1 MASSSQTLAKHPI
14 AVGFSVPAW
23 VRRLATPSLSDFF
36 FIAVLVWLFL
46 AGANGWKGLLM
57 DADAGWHIR
66 TGEFILDYHQVPHQD
81 LFSFSKPGE
90 PWFAWE
96 WLSDV
101 LLAGLFRWG
110 GLKAVVLF
118 SGVLIAVYATVLLR
132 MAFWMGANALAAM
145 FATLLAVG
153 SSSIHFLAR
162 PHLFTLLLTPLSVW
176 LIAADRRRQTRWV
189 WILIPVTALWTNLHG
204 GFLVLLALLALLT
217 IGTAV
222 EHRLGRGNGGA
233 RRYGLLFLGCAA
245 ASLVNPY
252 GWGLH
257 AHIVSFLRSDWIRN
271 VIVEFQSPSFRSE
284 SQMQFEALLIIGL
297 VWTGLLIRERRIV
310 EALWVVFLAQ
320 SSLGSVRH
328 APLFAA
334 VAAPILAGE
343 LSARWRE
350 WVADSKRASFT
361 GIVHQLGEDLV
372 PGFRRTSL
380 WPAVVVLVIV
390 CMNAPIQWP
399 RDFPSESFPVAMTSS
414 HLDLLAS
421 GRVLTTDQWGDYL
434 IFRNYPR
441 QRVFVDG
448 RSDFYGPGVGGEY
461 LRLMH
466 GAWDWEKIAGKY
478 HFDVMLLPV
487 DWPLVEEAKR
497 NREWRIVADDGH
509 SVLFERSSR
518 KDPVHARKQTK
529 WVHGTKETPDQG

>member
-1 MASSSQTLAKHPI
+1 MASSSQTLTKHPVV
-14 AVGFSVPAW
+14 VGLSLPAW
-23 VRRLATPSLSDFF
+23 VRRLATPSLSDCFF
-36 FIAVLVWLFL
+36 VAVLVWLFV

-66 TGEFILDYHQVPHQD
+66 TGEFILDRHQVPHQD

-101 LLAGLFRWG
+101 LLAGLFRWA
-110 GLKAVVLF
+110 GLKGVVLF
-118 SGVLIAVYATVLLR
+118 AGVLIAVYSTVLLR
-132 MAFWMGANALAAM
+132 LAFWLGSNALAAM

-162 PHLFTLLLTPLSVW
+162 PHLFTLLLTPVSVW
-176 LIAADRRRQTRWV
+176 LIAADRRRQSRWI
-189 WILIPVTALWTNLHG
+189 WILIPLTALWTNLHG

-217 IGTAV
+217 IGTEI
-222 EHRLGRGNGGA
+222 EHRLGRGSGGT
-233 RRYGLLFLGCAA
+233 RRYALLFLGCSA

-257 AHIVSFLRSDWIRN
+257 AHILSYLRSDWIRN

-284 SQMQFEALLIIGL
+284 SQMQFEALLILGL
-297 VWTGLLIRERRIV
+297 VWCGLLLREKRVV

-320 SSLGSVRH
+320 SALGSVRH

-334 VAAPILAGE
+334 VAGPLLAAE
-343 LSARWRE
+343 VSARWRE
-350 WVADSKRASFT
+350 WVAGARRASFT
-361 GIVHQLGEDLV
+361 GIVHQLGEDLK
-372 PGFRRTSL
+372 PGFRRTGM
-380 WPAVVVLVIV
+380 WPAVVVLAIA
-390 CMNAPIQWP
+390 CLNAPIQWP
-399 RDFPSESFPVAMTSS
+399 HDFPSEAFPVAMTSG
-414 HLDLLAS
+414 HLELLAS

-434 IFRNYPR
+434 IFRSYPR

-448 RSDFYGPGVGGEY
+448 RSDFYGPEVGGEY

-466 GAWDWEKIAGKY
+466 GSWDWEKIAEKY
-478 HFDVMLLPV
+478 RFDVMLLPV
-487 DWPLVEEAKR
+487 DWPLVEQVKR
-497 NREWRIVADDGH
+497 HPDWRIVADDGH
-509 SVLFERSSR
+509 AVLLERKPRVVAAQGCRQSEG
-518 KDPVHARKQTK
+518 VE
-529 WVHGTKETPDQG
+529 GTKETPGQG

>member
-1 MASSSQTLAKHPI
+1 VVSVP
-14 AVGFSVPAW
+14 VPAW
-23 VRRLATPSLSDFF
+23 VRRLATPSLSDCFF
-36 FIAVLVWLFL
+36 VAVLVWLFV

-66 TGEFILDYHQVPHQD
+66 TGEFILDRHQVPHQD

-101 LLAGLFRWG
+101 LLAGLFRWA
-110 GLKAVVLF
+110 GLKGVVLF
-118 SGVLIAVYATVLLR
+118 AGVLIAVYSTVLLR
-132 MAFWMGANALAAM
+132 MAFWLGSNALAAM

-162 PHLFTLLLTPLSVW
+162 PHLFTLLLTPISVW
-176 LIAADRRRQTRWV
+176 LIAADRRRQSRWI
-189 WILIPVTALWTNLHG
+189 WILIPLTALWTNLHG

-217 IGTAV
+217 IGTEI
-222 EHRLGRGNGGA
+222 EHRLGRGSGGT
-233 RRYGLLFLGCAA
+233 RRYALLFLGCSA

-257 AHIVSFLRSDWIRN
+257 AHILSYLRSDWIRN

-284 SQMQFEALLIIGL
+284 SQMQFEALLILAL
-297 VWTGLLIRERRIV
+297 VWCGLLLREKRVV

-320 SSLGSVRH
+320 SALGSVRH

-334 VAAPILAGE
+334 VAGPLLAAE
-343 LSARWRE
+343 VSARWRE
-350 WVADSKRASFT
+350 WVAGSKRASFA
-361 GIVHQLGEDLV
+361 GIVHKLGEDLK
-372 PGFRRTSL
+372 PGFRRTGM
-380 WPAVVVLVIV
+380 WPAVVVLVIA
-390 CMNAPIQWP
+390 CLNAPIQWP
-399 RDFPSESFPVAMTSS
+399 HDFPSEAFPVAMTSS
-414 HLDLLAS
+414 HLELLAS

-434 IFRNYPR
+434 IFRSYPR

-448 RSDFYGPGVGGEY
+448 RSDFYGPEVGGEY

-466 GAWDWEKIAGKY
+466 GSWDWEKIAEKY
-478 HFDVMLLPV
+478 RFDVMLLPV
-487 DWPLVEEAKR
+487 DWPLVEQVKR
-497 NREWRIVADDGH
+497 HRDWRIVADDGH
-509 SVLFERSSR
+509 AVLLERKPRVIAAHGGRQSG
-518 KDPVHARKQTK
+518 
-529 WVHGTKETPDQG
+529 WVEGTKETPGQG

>member
-1 MASSSQTLAKHPI
+1 M
-14 AVGFSVPAW
+14 PAW
-23 VRRLATPSLSDFF
+23 VRRLVTPSLSDFF

-66 TGEFILDYHQVPHQD
+66 TGEYILDHHQVPHQD
-81 LFSFSKPGE
+81 LFSFSKPGA

-101 LLAGLFRWG
+101 LLAGLFRWA

-118 SGVLIAVYATVLLR
+118 AGVLIAVYATVLLR
-132 MAFWMGANALAAM
+132 LAFWMGANALAAM

-176 LIAADRRRQTRWV
+176 LILADRRRQTRWV
-189 WILIPVTALWTNLHG
+189 WFLIPLTVLWTNLHG

-217 IGTAV
+217 VGAAV
-222 EHRLGRGNGGA
+222 EHRLGRENGGT
-233 RRYGLLFLGCAA
+233 RRYAWLFLGCAA

-257 AHIVSFLRSDWIRN
+257 AHIVSYLRSDWIRN
-271 VIVEFQSPSFRSE
+271 VVMEFQSPSFRSE
-284 SQMQFEALLIIGL
+284 GQMQFEALLIVGL
-297 VWTGLLIRERRIV
+297 VWTGLLLWERRIV

-320 SSLGSVRH
+320 SALGSVRH

-334 VAAPILAGE
+334 VTAPLLASE

-350 WVADSKRASFT
+350 WTANSKRASFA

-372 PGFRRTSL
+372 PGFRRLSL
-380 WPAVVVLVIV
+380 WPAVVVLAVACI
-390 CMNAPIQWP
+390 NAPIQWP
-399 RDFPSESFPVAMTSS
+399 RDFPTENFPVAIASS
-414 HLDLLAS
+414 HLELLAS
-421 GRVLTTDQWGDYL
+421 ARVLTTDQWGDYL

-461 LRLMH
+461 LHLMQ
-466 GAWDWEKIAGKY
+466 GAWDWQKIVERY
-478 HFDVMLLPV
+478 RFDVLLLPV
-487 DWPLVEEAKR
+487 DWPLVEQVKQH
-497 NREWRIVADDGH
+497 REWRIVADDGH
-509 SVLFERSSR
+509 AILFERSPR
-518 KDPVHARKQTK
+518 VDPVRAWKQTK